1 MIKQPGYDCQAVFI
15 THRGGIGRRVGL
27 KIPFSQESESS
38 SLFGEIGGRVERIHK
53 PHRVHIPKIAG
64 STPVLRN
71 LKDVDGD
78 T

>member
-1 MIKQPGYDCQAVFI
+1 MK
-15 THRGGIGRRVGL
+15 T
-27 KIPFSQESESS
+27 KILSS
-38 SLFGEIGGRVERIHK
+38 NLSNSIGGRVERINK

-71 LKDVDGD
+71 LKDVYGD